1 MGQLPK
7 QTEHT
12 ELDAIE
18 QIIRESTLP
27 KRELSSYI
35 MNKIGEHDMS
45 RRTRTSNSKSSVF
58 KKTAIAASIAG
69 VLGAG
74 TIGAGFVSPVMAETL
89 KQIPGLGIIYEGTSH
104 QAVETA
110 IAQGILSEPGQSVTH
125 DGITL
130 KLGNLLYDGTRLS
143 FVLEHEGADVNDPR
157 PKLELPVL
165 LADGQEI
172 KFSSGSFGDVPFQEN
187 AYLVELTHGLNLPDQ
202 FDLTIQA
209 KIAKVNETYEF
220 KVPVQL
226 DDNALVVKPD
236 ISKSDGSF
244 SYTVKE
250 LFVSPVSTRLILD
263 SQGEVP
269 QSKEQSGDYSASK
282 VYYEIVD
289 DQGNAF
295 DPYRFGFFNSKPETS
310 YHVNELYAPFAATP
324 KTVTIKPFT
333 LTMKNDDFSI
343 VGQKKDSKGNILP
356 GTENLGKRTYLKDL
370 EVTIPLQ
377 P

>member
-7 QTEHT
+7 QTEHA
-12 ELDAIE
+12 EMDEIE
-18 QIIRESTLP
+18 QMIRESALP
-27 KRELSSYI
+27 TRELSSYI
-35 MNKIGEHDMS
+35 MNTIGEHDMS
-45 RRTRTSNSKSSVF
+45 RRARTSNSKSSIF

-69 VLGAG
+69 GLAAG

-130 KLGNLLYDGTRLS
+130 KLGKLLYDGTRLS

-157 PKLELPVL
+157 PKFELPVL

-226 DDNALVVKPD
+226 DDNALVVKPG
-236 ISKSDGSF
+236 ISKSDRTF

-289 DQGNAF
+289 DQGNAL
-295 DPYRFGFFNSKPETS
+295 DPYKFGYFNSKPETS

-333 LTMKNDDFSI
+333 LTVKNDDFSV
-343 VGQKKDSKGNILP
+343 VGQKKDSNGNILP
-356 GTENLGKRTYLKDL
+356 GIENLGERTYLKDL